1 MSADRRPWFEA
12 YEAARE
18 RHSQM
23 LIIPARRPQPIP
35 PTRGVLLPIEPPVAP
50 TPRGVFGSALAM
62 LRTILKGDE

>member
-1 MSADRRPWFEA
+1 
-12 YEAARE
+12 
-18 RHSQM
+18 M